1 MAHPAPI
8 AQRRSLH
15 PKHSLV
21 CVDALTCSPTYGLGP
36 SAKTN
41 TDADRYSSYILS
53 AAANVILQ
61 AYAHVL
67 VCVDTL
73 TCSHAYGFCA
83 SANANTKNNGYASC
97 ILIAAANGAC
107 PPARLPAG
115 PPACPPANPPARR
128 PAGPPT
134 CPARPARLTACPSTC
149 LPYSQHQSTYSQH
162 TVNIQSTSQSTSPLS
177 NCF

>member
-1 MAHPAPI
+1 MYTHVWVRPVCKNKHRC
-8 AQRRSLH
+8 RRLLELH
-15 PKHSLV
+15 SICGCQHHSPSTR
-21 CVDALTCSPTYGLGP
+21 TC
-36 SAKTN
+36 ACMC
-41 TDADRYSSYILS
+41 RH
-53 AAANVILQ
+53 
-61 AYAHVL
+61 AHVFT
-67 VCVDTL
+67 CVRFL
-73 TCSHAYGFCA
+73 RLCQRKH
-83 SANANTKNNGYASC
+83 KKNGYASC

-162 TVNIQSTSQSTSPLS
+162 TVNIQSTSTLFLRILAREADG
-177 NCF
+177 CKLLL